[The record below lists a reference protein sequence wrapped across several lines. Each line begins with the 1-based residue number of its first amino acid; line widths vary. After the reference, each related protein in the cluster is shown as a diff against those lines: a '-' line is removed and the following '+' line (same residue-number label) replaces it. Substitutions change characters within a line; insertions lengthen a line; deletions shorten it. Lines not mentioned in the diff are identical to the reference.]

1 MFNPLKLAAI
11 FNSATKVSIFSI
23 DPFNISISFNSGTFD
38 FFSQNALNSYSGEPS
53 TVISAKSGRIPTKT
67 GKLFFSLFFFFLIS
81 ASLNSSKKISLAG
94 SMASEKRV
102 RRIPANSWDSS
113 QFFRFQRNHC

>member
-67 GKLFFSLFFFFLIS
+67 GKLFFSLFFFFYDFCEPKLVKED
-81 ASLNSSKKISLAG
+81 LLGREHGVGEEG
-94 SMASEKRV
+94 S
-102 RRIPANSWDSS
+102 PDSGK
-113 QFFRFQRNHC
+113 FVGFQPVF